1 MTMATIPRATKVKI
15 PTLAAK
21 GAARM
26 GHPPPSSARNGSSR
40 PIEPGR
46 FGVYGGRYVPETLM
60 AALDELEREYE
71 KARRDRKFQERLDQL
86 LRTYAGRPTP
96 LFFAQRLTQ
105 KLGGAKIYLKRED
118 LLHTGAHKINNCLGQ
133 ALLVERMGKHRVIA
147 ETGAGQH
154 GVATA
159 TVCALLGFECVVYMG
174 TEDMRRQ
181 ELNVFR
187 MRLLGAEVRGVNSGS
202 RTLKDAIN
210 EAMRDW
216 VTNVRTTHYLLGSVL
231 GAHPYPTMVRDF
243 HRVIG
248 REARAQILK
257 AEGKLPTAIIA
268 CVGGG
273 SNSIGIFYDFL
284 KDKKVQLIGV
294 EAGGRGEQLGD
305 HAARFRGGS
314 PGVLQGTYSYV
325 LQDSAGQIAPTHSVS
340 AGLDY
345 PSIGPEHAALRDAG
359 RAEYVPASDTEALE
373 ATTLLARTEGII
385 PALESAHAVAE
396 VIKRAPKMR
405 KSDVV
410 IVNISGRG
418 DKDVGILRENL
429 KIN

>member
-1 MTMATIPRATKVKI
+1 MATSRV
-15 PTLAAK
+15 
-21 GAARM
+21 
-26 GHPPPSSARNGSSR
+26 PSANTRSLDSAIRLRGKRTAPLGMTESGSTRKSA
-40 PIEPGR
+40 GR
-46 FGVYGGRYVPETLM
+46 FGPYGGRYVPETLM
-60 AALDELEREYE
+60 AALQELERQYE
-71 KARRDRKFQERLDQL
+71 KAKRDRKFQARLDEL

-96 LFFAQRLTQ
+96 LFFAQRLTRR
-105 KLGGAKIYLKRED
+105 LGGAKIYLKRED

-133 ALLVERMGKHRVIA
+133 ALLAERMGKRRIIA

-159 TVCALLGFECVVYMG
+159 TVCALFGFECVVYMG

-187 MRLLGAEVRGVNSGS
+187 MRLLGAEVRGVESGS

-216 VTNVRTTHYLLGSVL
+216 VTNVRSTHYLLGSVL

-243 HRVIG
+243 HKVIG

-257 AEGKLPTAIIA
+257 AEGKLPAAIIA

-273 SNSIGIFYDFL
+273 SNAIGIFHEFL
-284 KDKKVQLIGV
+284 KDKKVRLVGV
-294 EAGGRGEQLGD
+294 EAGGRGDALGE

-314 PGVLQGTYSYV
+314 PGVLQGSYSYV
-325 LQDSAGQIAPTHSVS
+325 LQDAAGQIATTHSVS

-345 PSIGPEHAALRDAG
+345 PSIGPEHAWLRDSG
-359 RAEYVPASDTEALE
+359 RAEYVPASDEEAL
-373 ATTLLARTEGII
+373 AGCTLLARTEGII

-396 VIKRAPKMR
+396 VVKRAPKMEN
-405 KSDVV
+405 SEIV

-418 DKDVGILRENL
+418 DKDMGILKEKL
-429 KIN
+429 KLD

>member
-1 MTMATIPRATKVKI
+1 MATAT
-15 PTLAAK
+15 TLK
-21 GAARM
+21 SKTLSTKKLGT
-26 GHPPPSSARNGSSR
+26 SV
-40 PIEPGR
+40 GR

-71 KARRDRKFQERLDQL
+71 KARRDKKFQQRLNEL
-86 LRTYAGRPTP
+86 LHTYAGRPTP
-96 LFFAQRLTQ
+96 LFFAQRMT
-105 KLGGAKIYLKRED
+105 KKFGGAKIYLKRED

-133 ALLVERMGKHRVIA
+133 GLLVERMGKHRVIA

-243 HRVIG
+243 HKVIG
-248 REARAQILK
+248 REARTQILK
-257 AEGKLPTAIIA
+257 AEGKLPAAIIA

-273 SNSIGIFYDFL
+273 SNSIGIFHEFI
-284 KDKKVQLIGV
+284 KEKKVKLIGV
-294 EAGGRGEQLGD
+294 EAGGRGENLGD

-314 PGVLQGTYSYV
+314 PGVLQGTFSYL
-325 LQDSAGQIAPTHSVS
+325 LQDAAGQVATTHSVS

-345 PSIGPEHAALRDAG
+345 PSIGPEHAWLKDTG
-359 RAEYVPASDTEALE
+359 RAEYVPASDTEALA

-396 VIKRAPKMR
+396 AIKRAPKMK
-405 KSDVV
+405 KSDIV

-418 DKDVGILRENL
+418 DTDIGILRENL
-429 KIN
+429 KLD

>member
-1 MTMATIPRATKVKI
+1 
-15 PTLAAK
+15 
-21 GAARM
+21 
-26 GHPPPSSARNGSSR
+26 
-40 PIEPGR
+40 
-46 FGVYGGRYVPETLM
+46 
-60 AALDELEREYE
+60 
-71 KARRDRKFQERLDQL
+71 
-86 LRTYAGRPTP
+86 
-96 LFFAQRLTQ
+96 LTD

-133 ALLVERMGKHRVIA
+133 ALLAERMGKRRIVA

-159 TVCALLGFECVVYMG
+159 TVCALFGFECLVYMG

-187 MRLLGAEVRGVNSGS
+187 MRLLGAEVRGVDSGS

-243 HRVIG
+243 HKVIG

-257 AEGKLPTAIIA
+257 AEGKLPSAIIA

-273 SNSIGIFYDFL
+273 SNSIGIFHDFL
-284 KDKKVQLIGV
+284 KDKKVRLVGV
-294 EAGGRGEQLGD
+294 EAGGRGDHLGE

-325 LQDSAGQIAPTHSVS
+325 LQDDAGQIATTHSVS

-345 PSIGPEHAALRDAG
+345 PSIGPEHAWLKDTS
-359 RAEYVPASDTEALE
+359 RAEYVPASDAEALE
-373 ATTLLARTEGII
+373 ACTVLARTEGII

-396 VIKRAPKMR
+396 AIKRAPRMK
-405 KSDVV
+405 KSEIV
-410 IVNISGRG
+410 IVNVSGRG
-418 DKDVGILRENL
+418 DKDMGILIENL
-429 KIN
+429 KPEP

>member
-1 MTMATIPRATKVKI
+1 VKLATALSRKSRKNV
-15 PTLAAK
+15 
-21 GAARM
+21 GAP
-26 GHPPPSSARNGSSR
+26 GSLPSFGREPGDGPANSA
-40 PIEPGR
+40 GR

-60 AALDELEREYE
+60 AALEELEREYE
-71 KARRDRKFQERLDQL
+71 RAKRDRKFQQRLDYL
-86 LRTYAGRPTP
+86 LRQYAGRPTP
-96 LFFAQRLTQ
+96 LFFASRLTE

-187 MRLLGAEVRGVNSGS
+187 MRLLGAEVRGVDSGS

-248 REARAQILK
+248 REARRQILK
-257 AEGKLPTAIIA
+257 AEGKLPRAIIA

-273 SNSIGIFYDFL
+273 SNSIGIFYDFI
-284 KDKKVQLIGV
+284 KDKKVELIGV
-294 EAGGRGEQLGD
+294 EAGGRGEALGE

-314 PGVLQGTYSYV
+314 PGVLQGTFSYV
-325 LQDSAGQIAPTHSVS
+325 LQDKSGQIATTHSVS

-345 PSIGPEHAALRDAG
+345 PSIGPEHAMLKDAG
-359 RAEYVPASDTEALE
+359 RAEYVPASDAEALE
-373 ATTLLARTEGII
+373 ATTVLARTEGII

-396 VIKRAPKMR
+396 AIKRAPKMK
-405 KSDVV
+405 KSDLVL
-410 IVNISGRG
+410 VNISGRG
-418 DKDVGILRENL
+418 DKDIGIMRENL
-429 KIN
+429 KLD

>member
-1 MTMATIPRATKVKI
+1 MATAKISTK
-15 PTLAAK
+15 
-21 GAARM
+21 
-26 GHPPPSSARNGSSR
+26 
-40 PIEPGR
+40 PGR
-46 FGVYGGRYVPETLM
+46 FGPYGGRYVPETLVS
-60 AALDELEREYE
+60 ALEALEREYAD
-71 KARRDRKFQERLDQL
+71 ARRDRKFHARLQELYRN
-86 LRTYAGRPTP
+86 YAGRPTP
-96 LFFAQRLTQ
+96 LFFAQRLS
-105 KLGGAKIYLKRED
+105 KHLGGAKIYLKRED

-133 ALLVERMGKHRVIA
+133 ALLAEGMGKRRIIA

-159 TVCALLGFECVVYMG
+159 TVCALFGFECVVYMG

-187 MRLLGAEVRGVNSGS
+187 MRLLGAEVRGVESGS

-243 HRVIG
+243 QIVIG

-257 AEGKLPTAIIA
+257 AEGRLPNAIIA

-284 KDKKVQLIGV
+284 KDKKVRLVGV
-294 EAGGRGEQLGD
+294 EAGGHGDQLGE
-305 HAARFRGGS
+305 HAARFWGGS

-325 LQDSAGQIAPTHSVS
+325 LQDAG
-340 AGLDY
+340 
-345 PSIGPEHAALRDAG
+345 
-359 RAEYVPASDTEALE
+359 
-373 ATTLLARTEGII
+373 
-385 PALESAHAVAE
+385 
-396 VIKRAPKMR
+396 
-405 KSDVV
+405 
-410 IVNISGRG
+410 
-418 DKDVGILRENL
+418 
-429 KIN
+429 